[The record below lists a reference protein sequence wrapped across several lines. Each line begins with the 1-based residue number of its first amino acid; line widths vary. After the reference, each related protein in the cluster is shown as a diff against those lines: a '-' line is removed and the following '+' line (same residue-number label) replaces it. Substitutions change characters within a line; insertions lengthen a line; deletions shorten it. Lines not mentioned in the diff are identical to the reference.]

1 MISPKQ
7 ATSPNAKECRMSN
20 ISKYLSNL
28 IDKLEEDNKIEEQNT
43 FDEIAKIKEA
53 YIEKNGQ
60 PLSSLN
66 TENHSIYRETNS
78 SETAAKE

>member
-1 MISPKQ
+1 
-7 ATSPNAKECRMSN
+7 MSN

-43 FDEIAKIKEA
+43 FDEIAKIKES

-66 TENHSIYRETNS
+66 TENHSFYRETNS